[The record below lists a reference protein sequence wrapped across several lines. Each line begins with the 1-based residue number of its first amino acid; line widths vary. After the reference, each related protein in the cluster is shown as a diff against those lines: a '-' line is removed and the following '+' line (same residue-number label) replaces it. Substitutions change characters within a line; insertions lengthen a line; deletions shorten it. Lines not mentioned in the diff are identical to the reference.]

1 MQHQK
6 IFAGKKMWSTQDIA
20 KELNVKKFLVHL
32 WEKEFNLSPDC
43 SAHGGLKGYS
53 PNGACTFAEIKN
65 LVVHQKLSLSK
76 ARQKI
81 YGEKKDLISDSS
93 QVEVNTPHKSDV
105 FCAASKEVVQ
115 KNVQGDFQPARSE
128 QSESGA
134 QSRDQNLEEDIFMQ
148 RILLFKDQL
157 IRFKQLLDLE

>member
-6 IFAGKKMWSTQDIA
+6 IFAGKKIWSTQDIA

-53 PNGACTFAEIKN
+53 PNEACTFAEIKN

-81 YGEKKDLISDSS
+81 YGEKNDLGSDGAQS
-93 QVEVNTPHKSDV
+93 EVNKQHETNV
-105 FCAASKEVVQ
+105 FCAASKEVVCESSH
-115 KNVQGDFQPARSE
+115 KDFQPAR
-128 QSESGA
+128 GV
-134 QSRDQNLEEDIFMQ
+134 EEDIFMQ

>member
-53 PNGACTFAEIKN
+53 PSGAGAFAEIKN

-81 YGEKKDLISDSS
+81 YGEKKELSGDSS
-93 QVEVNTPHKSDV
+93 QAEVGTQYENNG

-115 KNVQGDFQPARSE
+115 KNVSGDFQPARSE
-128 QSESGA
+128 QSKS
-134 QSRDQNLEEDIFMQ
+134 SVQNLDEDVFMQ
-148 RILLFKDQL
+148 RILVFKEQL